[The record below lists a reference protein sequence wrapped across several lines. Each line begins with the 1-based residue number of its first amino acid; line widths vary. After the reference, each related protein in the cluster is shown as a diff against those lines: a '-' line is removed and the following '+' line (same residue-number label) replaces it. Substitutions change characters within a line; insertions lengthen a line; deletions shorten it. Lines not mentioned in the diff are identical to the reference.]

1 MMKLRPSFALRAPA
15 LTLAAAPSGFKG
27 ALQ

>member
-1 MMKLRPSFALRAPA
+1 MKLRPSFALRAPA
-15 LTLAAAPSGFKG
+15 LTLAAALIASKD